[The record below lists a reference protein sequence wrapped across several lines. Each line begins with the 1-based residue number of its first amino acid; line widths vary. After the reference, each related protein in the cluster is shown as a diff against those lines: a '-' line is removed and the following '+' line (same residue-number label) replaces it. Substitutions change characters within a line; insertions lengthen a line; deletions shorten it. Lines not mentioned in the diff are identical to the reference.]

1 MSHNIIKVS
10 SKTANRDN
18 EITLNLSDVSSV
30 SSPADN
36 EILGYNG
43 TSWINR
49 AANWVNTYE
58 RALNSTNGFST
69 VHNNSGTVLTNTN
82 QPAGQQRFHY
92 WFRNTPS
99 YNFTN
104 YTANSAN
111 DVDLIYYTSGSNLFY
126 KVRLNNAGLYRL
138 FFKYSL
144 SSVYGSTNQ
153 AIELQWS
160 NGDNS
165 VKYGPRVRLQRV
177 ERKSTPVIGYINA
190 SASDEVGLYKHA
202 LYNTCND
209 EMGLFLNYLCIIEKL
224 S

>member
-1 MSHNIIKVS
+1 MSYNITKVS
-10 SKTANRDN
+10 SKAPSSTGD
-18 EITLNLSDVSSV
+18 ITLNVADVSSV
-30 SSPADN
+30 SSPQPDQ
-36 EILGYNG
+36 ILGYNG
-43 TSWINR
+43 SNWENR
-49 AANWVNTYE
+49 SANWVNAYE

-69 VHNNSGTVLTNTN
+69 VHSNSGTVLTNTN
-82 QPAGQQRFHY
+82 QPAGQQRWHY

-104 YTANSAN
+104 YTANSA
-111 DVDLIYYTSGSNLFY
+111 VDADLYYYTSGSNLFY
-126 KVRLNNAGLYRL
+126 KVHFNNAGLYRL

-144 SSVYGSTNQ
+144 SSVYGSANQ

-165 VKYGPRVRLQRV
+165 VRYGPRVRLQRV
-177 ERKSTPVIGYINA
+177 ERKSVPVIGYIDA
-190 SASDEVGLYKHA
+190 SAGDEVGLYKHA